1 MLQQGLGTLDSKI
14 DQKAGALRSNP
25 QAMGQLQQQQK
36 TQLGKGITP
45 DLMDALA
52 AQKVLSEKTLANN
65 QLKLSQEQNPAT
77 VAEQYEQQLVAMN
90 KDELTAQTAGIMGER
105 NKKRQ
110 QQMSSAKPPQPQGQ
124 RPPMPQGAPQG
135 LPAAPRPP
143 MQMAQGGII
152 GYDAG
157 GLVTD
162 ELLAKIGI
170 TREEY
175 DALPQAV
182 KDGYMADAQK
192 EANKSKKQA
201 EMAEKLGQPAK
212 NIGQMVGGVG
222 DALSAVGS
230 GITGVNKLDK
240 EEEDVTATDTDV
252 AAVEKL
258 PVVEKKAP
266 SGGLGDLKTLK
277 DRGGI
282 NNIQGAIDGTLGST
296 PAMDIASNIP
306 KEEPPVEVPSLDNAP
321 DLSGVRETA
330 LSDKLA
336 PELGTSKGIASVN
349 IDEERKKETDRLSK
363 DFGRKT
369 KFDEAKKFRDEK
381 DALEKEQLDPKKVK
395 KAKYNKWMEAV
406 QSGGLKAGRGAL
418 NKFDEDRKARR
429 RKSFDERKALFDK
442 QSEVDIDIAGRIS
455 TEAGATVR
463 SLMTARSEAI
473 KIIATVKQGDIEN
486 MRAEVKQMYDANQ
499 NGIKNTL
506 TNNANKIQSELQT
519 LIQNQASSARIMQLL
534 TQFGELKRKALS
546 DGMEPFKVEIGNLSA
561 QLKKAAAG
569 STEEQNIKEKIQ
581 LYQLMAL
588 ELWDLSEGNE
598 LEDKILSAAG
608 VEQNPTNKEQ
618 DIVIGADTEDK
629 LAELLGN
636 N

>member
-1 MLQQGLGTLDSKI
+1 MLQEGGLGAQI
-14 DQKAGALRSNP
+14 DQKANALRSNP
-25 QAMGQLQQQQK
+25 KAMGQIQQEQK
-36 TQLGKGITP
+36 ASLGKGITP
-45 DLMDALA
+45 DLIKALA
-52 AQKVLSEKTLANN
+52 MQKVASENAAAEN
-65 QLKLSQEQNPAT
+65 QLKMSMQQNPAT
-77 VAEQYEQQLVAMN
+77 IVEQLEQNAVARTQDDLL
-90 KDELTAQTAGIMGER
+90 KQTAGIMGER

-110 QQMSSAKPPQPQGQ
+110 QQMSAAKPPQ
-124 RPPMPQGAPQG
+124 PQG

-143 MQMAQGGII
+143 MNMAQGGII

-212 NIGQMVGGVG
+212 NIGQMVGGVS

-240 EEEDVTATDTDV
+240 EEEEDVTATDV
-252 AAVEKL
+252 AAVEEP
-258 PVVEKKAP
+258 PVVAKEAP

-296 PAMDIASNIP
+296 PVMDIASNIP

-336 PELGTSKGIASVN
+336 PELATSKGIASVD
-349 IDEERKKETDRLSK
+349 IDKERKKETDRLSE

-406 QSGGLKAGRGAL
+406 QGGGLRAGRGAL
-418 NKFDEDRKARR
+418 NKFDEDREVRR

-442 QSEVDIDIAGRIS
+442 QSAVDIDIAGKIS

-473 KIIATVKQGDIEN
+473 KIISIVKQGDIEN

-506 TNNANKIQSELQT
+506 TNNATKIQSELQT
-519 LIQNQASSARIMQLL
+519 LIQNQASSAQIMQLL
-534 TQFGELKRKALS
+534 TKFGELKRKALS

-569 STEEQNIKEKIQ
+569 STEEKNIKEKIQ

-588 ELWDLSEGNE
+588 ELWDLSESND

-618 DIVIGADTEDK
+618 DIVIGADTEDR
-629 LAELLGN
+629 LAELLGK
-636 N
+636 

>member
-1 MLQQGLGTLDSKI
+1 MLEAGGLGAQIDKIAGAYRGNPEALQKKSKI
-14 DQKAGALRSNP
+14 Q
-25 QAMGQLQQQQK
+25 
-36 TQLGKGITP
+36 P
-45 DLMDALA
+45 DLMEALA
-52 AQKVLSEKTLANN
+52 LQKVMSEKAMAKQ
-65 QLKLSQEQNPAT
+65 QLELSQQQDAGSVVEQM
-77 VAEQYEQQLVAMN
+77 EQKLVGMN
-90 KDELTAQTAGIMGER
+90 KEELTAQTAGIMGER

-110 QQMSSAKPPQPQGQ
+110 QQMSAAKPPQPQGQ

-143 MQMAQGGII
+143 MNMAQGGII

-212 NIGQMVGGVG
+212 NIGQMVGGVS

-240 EEEDVTATDTDV
+240 EEEEDVTATDV
-252 AAVEKL
+252 AAVEEP
-258 PVVEKKAP
+258 PVVAKEAP

-296 PAMDIASNIP
+296 PVMDIASNIP

-336 PELGTSKGIASVN
+336 PELATSKGIASVD
-349 IDEERKKETDRLSK
+349 IDKERKKETDRLSE

-406 QSGGLKAGRGAL
+406 QGGGLRAGRGAL
-418 NKFDEDRKARR
+418 NKFDEDREVRR

-442 QSEVDIDIAGRIS
+442 QSAVDIDIAGKIS

-463 SLMTARSEAI
+463 SLMTARSAVSY
-473 KIIATVKQGDIEN
+473 THL
-486 MRAEVKQMYDANQ
+486 
-499 NGIKNTL
+499 TL
-506 TNNANKIQSELQT
+506 
-519 LIQNQASSARIMQLL
+519 
-534 TQFGELKRKALS
+534 
-546 DGMEPFKVEIGNLSA
+546 
-561 QLKKAAAG
+561 
-569 STEEQNIKEKIQ
+569 
-581 LYQLMAL
+581 
-588 ELWDLSEGNE
+588 
-598 LEDKILSAAG
+598 
-608 VEQNPTNKEQ
+608 PT
-618 DIVIGADTEDK
+618 IYSV
-629 LAELLGN
+629 
-636 N
+636 

>member
-1 MLQQGLGTLDSKI
+1 ME
-14 DQKAGALRSNP
+14 QK
-25 QAMGQLQQQQK
+25 
-36 TQLGKGITP
+36 
-45 DLMDALA
+45 
-52 AQKVLSEKTLANN
+52 
-65 QLKLSQEQNPAT
+65 
-77 VAEQYEQQLVAMN
+77 LVGMN
-90 KDELTAQTAGIMGER
+90 KEELTAQTAGIMGER

-110 QQMSSAKPPQPQGQ
+110 QQMSAAKPPQPQGQ

-143 MQMAQGGII
+143 MNMAQGGII

-157 GLVTD
+157 GLVSD

-182 KDGYMADAQK
+182 KDGYMADARK
-192 EANKSKKQA
+192 EANKSEQQAGMANKQG
-201 EMAEKLGQPAK
+201 LYGG
-212 NIGQMVGGVG
+212 IGQAAKSIAGAVAEGPLSDGAKERIAG
-222 DALSAVGS
+222 KEESTGQTGLDALLA
-230 GITGVNKLDK
+230 DK
-240 EEEDVTATDTDV
+240 SLMQEEDQV
-252 AAVEKL
+252 AAVD
-258 PVVEKKAP
+258 VTNN
-266 SGGLGDLKTLK
+266 SD
-277 DRGGI
+277 I
-282 NNIQGAIDGTLGST
+282 NAQNLDGQP

-306 KEEPPVEVPSLDNAP
+306 EEEPPVEVPSLDNAP

-336 PELGTSKGIASVN
+336 PELATSKGIASVD
-349 IDEERKKETDRLSK
+349 IDKERKKETDRLSE

-418 NKFDEDRKARR
+418 NKFDEDREVRR

-473 KIIATVKQGDIEN
+473 KIISIVKQGDIEN

-506 TNNANKIQSELQT
+506 TNNATKIQSELQT
-519 LIQNQASSARIMQLL
+519 LIQNQASSAQIMQLL
-534 TQFGELKRKALS
+534 TKFGELKRKALS

-569 STEEQNIKEKIQ
+569 STEEKNIKEKIQ

-588 ELWDLSEGNE
+588 ELWDLSESND

-608 VEQNPTNKEQ
+608 VEQNPTNKEK
-618 DIVIGADTEDK
+618 DIVIGADTEDR
-629 LAELLGN
+629 LAELLGK
-636 N
+636 

>member
-1 MLQQGLGTLDSKI
+1 MLEAGGLGAQIDKIAGAYRGNPEALQKKSKI
-14 DQKAGALRSNP
+14 Q
-25 QAMGQLQQQQK
+25 
-36 TQLGKGITP
+36 P
-45 DLMDALA
+45 DLMEALA
-52 AQKVLSEKTLANN
+52 LQKVMSEKAMAKQ
-65 QLKLSQEQNPAT
+65 QLELSQQQDAGSIVEQM
-77 VAEQYEQQLVAMN
+77 EQKLVGMN
-90 KDELTAQTAGIMGER
+90 KEELTAQTAGIMGER

-110 QQMSSAKPPQPQGQ
+110 QQMSAAKPPQPQGQ

-296 PAMDIASNIP
+296 PVMDIASNIP

-336 PELGTSKGIASVN
+336 PELATSKGIASVD
-349 IDEERKKETDRLSK
+349 IDKERKKETDRLSE

-406 QSGGLKAGRGAL
+406 QGGGLRAGRGAL
-418 NKFDEDRKARR
+418 NKFDEDREVRR

-506 TNNANKIQSELQT
+506 TNNATKIQSELQT
-519 LIQNQASSARIMQLL
+519 LIQNQASSAQIMQLL
-534 TQFGELKRKALS
+534 TKFGELKRKALS

-608 VEQNPTNKEQ
+608 VEQNPTNKEE
-618 DIVIGADTEDK
+618 DIVIGADTEDR
-629 LAELLGN
+629 LAELLGK
-636 N
+636 

>member
-1 MLQQGLGTLDSKI
+1 MLQEGGLGAQI
-14 DQKAGALRSNP
+14 DQKANALRSNP
-25 QAMGQLQQQQK
+25 KAMGQIQQEQK
-36 TQLGKGITP
+36 ASLGKGITP
-45 DLMDALA
+45 DLIKALA
-52 AQKVLSEKTLANN
+52 MQKVASENAAAEN
-65 QLKLSQEQNPAT
+65 QLKMSMQQNPAT
-77 VAEQYEQQLVAMN
+77 IVEQLEQNAVARTQDDLL
-90 KDELTAQTAGIMGER
+90 KQTAGIMGER

-110 QQMSSAKPPQPQGQ
+110 QQMSAAKPPQ
-124 RPPMPQGAPQG
+124 PQG

-143 MQMAQGGII
+143 MNMAQGGII

-201 EMAEKLGQPAK
+201 EMAEKLGQPAR

-252 AAVEKL
+252 AAVEKPL
-258 PVVEKKAP
+258 VVAEEAP

-336 PELGTSKGIASVN
+336 PELKTSKGIASVD
-349 IDEERKKETDRLSK
+349 IDKERKKETDRLSE

-406 QSGGLKAGRGAL
+406 QGGGLRAGRGAL
-418 NKFDEDRKARR
+418 NKFDEDREVRR

-473 KIIATVKQGDIEN
+473 KIISIVKQGDIEN

-506 TNNANKIQSELQT
+506 TNNATKIQSELQT
-519 LIQNQASSARIMQLL
+519 LIQNQASSAQIMQLL
-534 TQFGELKRKALS
+534 TKFGELKRKALS

-569 STEEQNIKEKIQ
+569 STEEKNIKEKIQ

-588 ELWDLSEGNE
+588 ELWDLSESND

-608 VEQNPTNKEQ
+608 VEQNPTNKEE
-618 DIVIGADTEDK
+618 DIVIGADTEDR
-629 LAELLGN
+629 LAELLGK
-636 N
+636 

>member
-1 MLQQGLGTLDSKI
+1 MLQEGGLGAQI
-14 DQKAGALRSNP
+14 DQKANALRSNP
-25 QAMGQLQQQQK
+25 KAMGQIQQEQK
-36 TQLGKGITP
+36 ASLGKGITP
-45 DLMDALA
+45 DLIKALA
-52 AQKVLSEKTLANN
+52 MQKVASENAAAEN
-65 QLKLSQEQNPAT
+65 QLKMSMQQNPAT
-77 VAEQYEQQLVAMN
+77 IVEQLEQNAVARTQDDLL
-90 KDELTAQTAGIMGER
+90 KQTAGIMGER

-110 QQMSSAKPPQPQGQ
+110 QQMSAAKPPQ
-124 RPPMPQGAPQG
+124 PQG

-143 MQMAQGGII
+143 MNMAQGGII

-212 NIGQMVGGVG
+212 NIGQMVGGVS

-240 EEEDVTATDTDV
+240 EEEEEDVTATDV
-252 AAVEKL
+252 AAVEEP
-258 PVVEKKAP
+258 PVVAKEAP

-277 DRGGI
+277 DKGGI

-296 PAMDIASNIP
+296 PVMDIASNIP

-336 PELGTSKGIASVN
+336 PELATSKGIASVD
-349 IDEERKKETDRLSK
+349 IDKERKKETDRLSE

-406 QSGGLKAGRGAL
+406 QGGGLRAGRGAL
-418 NKFDEDRKARR
+418 NKFDEDREVRR

-442 QSEVDIDIAGRIS
+442 QSAVDIDIAGKIS

-473 KIIATVKQGDIEN
+473 KIISIVKQGDIEN

-506 TNNANKIQSELQT
+506 TNNATKIQSELQT
-519 LIQNQASSARIMQLL
+519 LIQNQASSAQIMQLL
-534 TQFGELKRKALS
+534 TKFGELKRKALS

-569 STEEQNIKEKIQ
+569 STEEKNIKEKIQ

-588 ELWDLSEGNE
+588 ELWDLSESND

-618 DIVIGADTEDK
+618 DIVIGADTEDR
-629 LAELLGN
+629 LAELLGK
-636 N
+636 

>member
-1 MLQQGLGTLDSKI
+1 MLEAGGLGAKI
-14 DQKAGALRSNP
+14 DKIAGAYRGNP
-25 QAMGQLQQQQK
+25 EALQKK
-36 TQLGKGITP
+36 TKLQP
-45 DLMDALA
+45 DLMEALA
-52 AQKVLSEKTLANN
+52 LQKVMSEKATAKQ
-65 QLKLSQEQNPAT
+65 QLELSQQQDAGSVVEQM
-77 VAEQYEQQLVAMN
+77 EQKLVGMN
-90 KDELTAQTAGIMGER
+90 KEELTAQTAGIMGER

-110 QQMSSAKPPQPQGQ
+110 QQMSAAKPPQPQGQ
-124 RPPMPQGAPQG
+124 RPPTPQGAPQG

-143 MQMAQGGII
+143 MNMAQGGII

-201 EMAEKLGQPAK
+201 EMAEKLGQPAR

-240 EEEDVTATDTDV
+240 EEEEEDVTATDV
-252 AAVEKL
+252 AAVEEP
-258 PVVEKKAP
+258 PVVAKEAP

-277 DRGGI
+277 DKGGI

-296 PAMDIASNIP
+296 PVMDIASNIP

-336 PELGTSKGIASVN
+336 PELATSKGIASVD
-349 IDEERKKETDRLSK
+349 IDKERKKETDRLSE

-406 QSGGLKAGRGAL
+406 QGGGLRAGRGAL
-418 NKFDEDRKARR
+418 NKFDEDREVRR
-429 RKSFDERKALFDK
+429 RKSFDERKALFDN
-442 QSEVDIDIAGRIS
+442 QSAVDIDIAGKIS

-473 KIIATVKQGDIEN
+473 KIISIVKQGDIEN

-506 TNNANKIQSELQT
+506 TNNATKIQSELQT
-519 LIQNQASSARIMQLL
+519 LIQNQASSAQIMQLL
-534 TQFGELKRKALS
+534 TKFGELKRKALS

-569 STEEQNIKEKIQ
+569 STEEKNIKEKIQ

-588 ELWDLSEGNE
+588 ELWDLSESND

-618 DIVIGADTEDK
+618 DIVIGADTEDR
-629 LAELLGN
+629 LAELLGK
-636 N
+636 

>member
-1 MLQQGLGTLDSKI
+1 MLQEGGLGAQI
-14 DQKAGALRSNP
+14 DQKANALRSNP
-25 QAMGQLQQQQK
+25 KAMGQIQQEQK
-36 TQLGKGITP
+36 ASLGKGITP
-45 DLMDALA
+45 DLIKALA
-52 AQKVLSEKTLANN
+52 MQKVASENAAAEN
-65 QLKLSQEQNPAT
+65 QLKMSMQQNPAT
-77 VAEQYEQQLVAMN
+77 IVEQLEQNAVARTQDDLL
-90 KDELTAQTAGIMGER
+90 KQTAGIMGER

-110 QQMSSAKPPQPQGQ
+110 QQMSAAKPPQ
-124 RPPMPQGAPQG
+124 PQG

-143 MQMAQGGII
+143 MNMAQGGII

-201 EMAEKLGQPAK
+201 EMAEKLGQPAR

-252 AAVEKL
+252 AAVEKPL
-258 PVVEKKAP
+258 VVAEEAP

-296 PAMDIASNIP
+296 PVMDIASNIP

-336 PELGTSKGIASVN
+336 PELKTSKGIASVD
-349 IDEERKKETDRLSK
+349 IDKERKKETDRLSE

-406 QSGGLKAGRGAL
+406 QGGGLRAGRGAL
-418 NKFDEDRKARR
+418 NKFDEDREVRR

-473 KIIATVKQGDIEN
+473 KIISIVKQGDIEN

-506 TNNANKIQSELQT
+506 TNNATKIQSELQT
-519 LIQNQASSARIMQLL
+519 LIQNQASSAQIMQLL
-534 TQFGELKRKALS
+534 TKFGELKRKALS

-569 STEEQNIKEKIQ
+569 STEEKNIKEKIQ

-588 ELWDLSEGNE
+588 ELWDLSESND

-608 VEQNPTNKEQ
+608 VEQNPTNKEE
-618 DIVIGADTEDK
+618 DIVIGADTEDR
-629 LAELLGN
+629 LAELLGK
-636 N
+636 

>member
-1 MLQQGLGTLDSKI
+1 MLQEGGLGAQI
-14 DQKAGALRSNP
+14 DQKANALRSNP
-25 QAMGQLQQQQK
+25 KAMGQIQQEQK
-36 TQLGKGITP
+36 ASLGKGITP
-45 DLMDALA
+45 DLIKALA
-52 AQKVLSEKTLANN
+52 MQKVASENAAAEN
-65 QLKLSQEQNPAT
+65 QLKMSMQQNPAT
-77 VAEQYEQQLVAMN
+77 IVEQLEQNAVARTQDDLL
-90 KDELTAQTAGIMGER
+90 KQTAGIMGER

-110 QQMSSAKPPQPQGQ
+110 QQMSAAKPPQ
-124 RPPMPQGAPQG
+124 PQG

-143 MQMAQGGII
+143 MNMAQGGII

-201 EMAEKLGQPAK
+201 EMAEKLGQPAR
-212 NIGQMVGGVG
+212 NIGQMVGGVS

-240 EEEDVTATDTDV
+240 EEEEDVTATDV
-252 AAVEKL
+252 AAVEEP
-258 PVVEKKAP
+258 PVVAKEAP

-296 PAMDIASNIP
+296 PVMDIASNIP

-336 PELGTSKGIASVN
+336 PELATSKGIASVD
-349 IDEERKKETDRLSK
+349 IDKERKKETDRLSE

-406 QSGGLKAGRGAL
+406 QGGGLRAGRGAL
-418 NKFDEDRKARR
+418 NKFDEDREVRR

-442 QSEVDIDIAGRIS
+442 QSAVDIDIAGKIS

-473 KIIATVKQGDIEN
+473 KIISIVKQGDIEN

-506 TNNANKIQSELQT
+506 TNNATKIQSELQT
-519 LIQNQASSARIMQLL
+519 LIQNQASSAQIMQLL
-534 TQFGELKRKALS
+534 TKFGELKRKALS

-569 STEEQNIKEKIQ
+569 STEEKNIKEKIQ

-588 ELWDLSEGNE
+588 ELWDLSESND

-618 DIVIGADTEDK
+618 DIVIGADTEDR
-629 LAELLGN
+629 LAELLGK
-636 N
+636 

>member
-1 MLQQGLGTLDSKI
+1 MLQEGGLGAQI
-14 DQKAGALRSNP
+14 DQKANALRSNP
-25 QAMGQLQQQQK
+25 KAMGQIQQEQK
-36 TQLGKGITP
+36 ASLGKGITP
-45 DLMDALA
+45 DLIKALA
-52 AQKVLSEKTLANN
+52 MQKVASENAAAEN
-65 QLKLSQEQNPAT
+65 QLKMSMQQNPAT
-77 VAEQYEQQLVAMN
+77 IVEQLEQNAVARTQDDLL
-90 KDELTAQTAGIMGER
+90 KQTAGIMGER

-110 QQMSSAKPPQPQGQ
+110 QQMSAAKPPQ
-124 RPPMPQGAPQG
+124 PQG

-143 MQMAQGGII
+143 MNMAQGGII

-201 EMAEKLGQPAK
+201 EMAEKLGQPAR
-212 NIGQMVGGVG
+212 NIGQMVGGVS

-240 EEEDVTATDTDV
+240 EEEEDVTATDV
-252 AAVEKL
+252 AAVEEP
-258 PVVEKKAP
+258 PVVAKEAP

-277 DRGGI
+277 DKGGI

-296 PAMDIASNIP
+296 PVMDIASNIP

-336 PELGTSKGIASVN
+336 PELATSKGIASVD
-349 IDEERKKETDRLSK
+349 IDKERKKETDRLSE

-406 QSGGLKAGRGAL
+406 QGGGLRAGRGAL
-418 NKFDEDRKARR
+418 NKFDEDREVRR

-473 KIIATVKQGDIEN
+473 KIISIVKQGDIEN

-506 TNNANKIQSELQT
+506 TNNATKIQSELQT
-519 LIQNQASSARIMQLL
+519 LIQNQASSAQIMQLL
-534 TQFGELKRKALS
+534 TKFGELKRKALS

-569 STEEQNIKEKIQ
+569 STEEKNIKEKIQ

-588 ELWDLSEGNE
+588 ELWDLSESND

-618 DIVIGADTEDK
+618 DIVIGADTEDR
-629 LAELLGN
+629 LAELLGK
-636 N
+636 